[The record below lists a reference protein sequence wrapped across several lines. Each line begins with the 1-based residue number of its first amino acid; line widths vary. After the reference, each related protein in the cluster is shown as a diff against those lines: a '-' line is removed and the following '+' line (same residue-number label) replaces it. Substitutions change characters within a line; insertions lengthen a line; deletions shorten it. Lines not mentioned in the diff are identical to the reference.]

1 LLIILQKKVLKN
13 LSNLTNDR
21 SSVNKLFTPA
31 LIFGAAL
38 LSFAHGANDVSNA
51 IGPLAAIND
60 AIMHGGKVYKA
71 SVPFWIMVVGAI
83 GIVIG
88 LFYMVQDLLKLLV
101 VKLQNLTK

>member
-1 LLIILQKKVLKN
+1 MIDQVLINFLHLL
-13 LSNLTNDR
+13 
-21 SSVNKLFTPA
+21 

-60 AIMHGGKVYKA
+60 AIMHGGSGIQA
-71 SVPFWIMVVGAI
+71 SVPFWIMFVGAI

-88 LFYMVQDLLKLLV
+88 LVLYGPRLIK
-101 VKLQNLTK
+101 KNCW